1 MFTFMMKR
9 MSRNQ
14 FRVASTFTLVLISQ
28 GCGGSL
34 FKVKPVVVAPMP
46 ATAKQTEAGGLTA
59 SAVPLLTDEEN
70 QELFETSLPLGGI
83 LPVRIE
89 LVNNTNAEIN
99 LGKAQIK
106 MRNNDGEWKFL
117 TVKQT
122 VAQILKANEISLYT
136 PDARKKFTKE
146 LGAYSLDT
154 KTGLAVSERRQ
165 GLVFLRA
172 PGKNPVES
180 PRGLILTIEKLE
192 KPIEIRLN

>member
-9 MSRNQ
+9 MSRNR
-14 FRVASTFTLVLISQ
+14 FRVASAFALALISQ

-46 ATAKQTEAGGLTA
+46 ASAKQTDAGGLKV
-59 SAVPLLTDEEN
+59 SAVPLLTDEES
-70 QELFETSLPLGGI
+70 QDLFETSLPLDGI

-89 LVNNTNAEIN
+89 FVNNTNAEIN
-99 LGKAQIK
+99 LSKAQIK
-106 MRNNDGEWKFL
+106 MHNDDGEWRFL

-122 VAQILKANEISLYT
+122 VAQILKATETSVYN
-136 PDARKKFTKE
+136 PDSKKKFTNE

-154 KTGLAVSERRQ
+154 KTSLAVSERRQ

-172 PGKNPVES
+172 PGRNPVES
-180 PRGLILTIEKLE
+180 PRGLTLTIEKLE